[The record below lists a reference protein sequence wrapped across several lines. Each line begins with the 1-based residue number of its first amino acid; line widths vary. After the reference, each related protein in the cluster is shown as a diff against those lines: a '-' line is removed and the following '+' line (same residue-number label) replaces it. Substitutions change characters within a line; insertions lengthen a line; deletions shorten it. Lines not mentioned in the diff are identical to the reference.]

1 MEWNEPW
8 VPGSS
13 EGVGSGVDLRDR
25 TGEAGGESGE
35 LGGIFV
41 ELGGGF
47 SKQGGGCIQLG
58 GDSVDLVGA
67 RGKT

>member
-8 VPGSS
+8 VLGSS
-13 EGVGSGVDLRDR
+13 EGAGSGVDLRDG

-47 SKQGGGCIQLG
+47 GEQGGGSVHLG
-58 GDSVDLVGA
+58 GDSVNLVGA
-67 RGKT
+67 GG